1 MKAWLEKASSIGAV
15 VAAAACPVCFPKL
28 ALLGAVFGLGAL
40 GAAVFG
46 GLYLFGSE
54 AVTYIGFAGLVAAS
68 ATEFWQRLRR
78 KPAKNPRCVHPS
90 A

>member
-15 VAAAACPVCFPKL
+15 V
-28 ALLGAVFGLGAL
+28 
-40 GAAVFG
+40 AAVFG